1 MYRRFLQTAVS
12 ASYTSQLYRDF
23 IAVCRTRTVPEIQA
37 FYDVHILPGIRSES
51 EAPGFYYELM
61 GNAYLELRNIE
72 KKDPVTE
79 WFQQIAIKNHP
90 LK

>member
-1 MYRRFLQTAVS
+1 MYRRFLQTA
-12 ASYTSQLYRDF
+12 TSQLYRDF

-51 EAPGFYYELM
+51 EVPGFYYELM